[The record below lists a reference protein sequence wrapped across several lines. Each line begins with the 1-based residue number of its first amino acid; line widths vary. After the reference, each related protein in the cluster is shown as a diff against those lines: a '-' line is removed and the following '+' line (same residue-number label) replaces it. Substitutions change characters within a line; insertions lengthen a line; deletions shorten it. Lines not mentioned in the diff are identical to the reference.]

1 MNDLKELSLEEM
13 VEIEGGGWGIIVGI
27 FAVAILTD
35 IAMNPG
41 ETIEVF
47 KRGYVKGAADG
58 KN

>member
-1 MNDLKELSLEEM
+1 MENLKELSFEEM
-13 VEIEGGGWGIIVGI
+13 VEVDGGWLVIAGI

-35 IAMNPG
+35 MAMNTG

-47 KRGYVKGAADG
+47 KRGFEKGAEDG

>member
-1 MNDLKELSLEEM
+1 MNNLKELSFEEM
-13 VEIEGGGWGIIVGI
+13 QEVDGGGWMIIAGI

-35 IAMNPG
+35 MAMNPG

-47 KRGYVKGAADG
+47 KRGYEKGAEDG